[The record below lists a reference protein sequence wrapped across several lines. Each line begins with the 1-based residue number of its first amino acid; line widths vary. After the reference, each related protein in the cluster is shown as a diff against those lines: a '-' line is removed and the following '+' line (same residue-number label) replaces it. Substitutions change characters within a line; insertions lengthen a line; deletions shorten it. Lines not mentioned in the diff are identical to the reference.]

1 MPLRSVVSGYFAAH
15 STLRA
20 CNTVVVAV
28 SGGADSLALL
38 HALQALPAAERPA
51 LWVAHLDH
59 ALRPGSES
67 DARFVRETAARWQLG
82 CSSERRLVR
91 ETAARLHLSIEMAAR
106 QVRYEFLAGVAQA
119 QGAGAVL
126 VAHNADDQAE
136 TVLLRL
142 LRGAGLAGLRGMRPL
157 SRVPGAPALLLGR
170 PLLNVPRA
178 SIEAYCAQHALEPR
192 QDASNADQTI
202 GRNRVRHQL
211 LPALEA
217 AQPRLRRIL
226 SRTAA
231 VLASEHAVVLQA
243 TDRAWEQCALSAPAG
258 QLAFARQPFGALLPA
273 LQAGLLR
280 RAVRTLRPALRDVD
294 YAPIAI
300 ACEFVRHAAVRQQ
313 VLLPGALALYV
324 EYERLLVLPAAS
336 APQPELQPFMDG
348 CSAVDV
354 GVPGRTSLGACGWW
368 LEVCAAPAA
377 AAAPDRWA
385 VQFAHPAQAP
395 LALRSMRRGERFQPL
410 GLHGHSQS
418 VARFLQNVKVPQAL
432 RAAWPLLCS
441 GEQVVWVGGWRLDAR
456 ACALPGTDA
465 WVARLHP
472 PD

>member
-1 MPLRSVVSGYFAAH
+1 MPLRSVLSGYFSEH

-67 DARFVRETAARWQLG
+67 DARFVCETAARWQLG

-192 QDASNADQTI
+192 QDASNADETI

-300 ACEFVRHAAVRQQ
+300 ACEFMRHAT
-313 VLLPGALALYV
+313 GICS
-324 EYERLLVLPAAS
+324 PAAIARRAWVS
-336 APQPELQPFMDG
+336 HQISSDLFIKLIPHFHARVTGLQFLSRTIIDKCICQPLELVALETVAQACVGVRSVMPL
-348 CSAVDV
+348 DV
-354 GVPGRTSLGACGWW
+354 GL
-368 LEVCAAPAA
+368 
-377 AAAPDRWA
+377 
-385 VQFAHPAQAP
+385 
-395 LALRSMRRGERFQPL
+395 
-410 GLHGHSQS
+410 
-418 VARFLQNVKVPQAL
+418 
-432 RAAWPLLCS
+432 
-441 GEQVVWVGGWRLDAR
+441 
-456 ACALPGTDA
+456 
-465 WVARLHP
+465 
-472 PD
+472 